1 MSQVPQIHPVDEML
15 PVRKLIPF
23 GLQHVLVMA
32 ASPITSVFLVA
43 KALNLSEALTLN
55 LISATFLMCGIG
67 SLLQSFGPWKF
78 GARLPFI
85 MVPGGAPI
93 VLFLTIAQQTNL
105 QTAAGAVILT
115 GAFYFIVL
123 PVFTRLLRFFPRIV
137 IGTMLLLVSVNL
149 IKVYGAIIVG
159 RPNTPGF
166 ADPVNIGLALATVG
180 FTVVFARVLKGT
192 LGQLSVLLGLL
203 AGAALAA
210 IVGVM
215 SFDGVLPGALL
226 AVPTLFPFGTP
237 TFNVVAAIPLLIFSV
252 ISMAE
257 ATGQTV
263 AVAEVVGKE
272 INPRDVVPR
281 TIRGDALM
289 SLIGGLFGTSLI
301 ITSGENIGIV
311 RATGIKSR
319 YVTALAGVILIA
331 IALFAPLGRLAN
343 AIPAAVVG
351 GTAMVVFA
359 IIGTMGIDMLRRV
372 DLRGH
377 GNMFVLA
384 SALTMGL
391 LPIVVPGMYSKFSPN
406 LQILLGNGLAMG
418 VLTAVLMNILFHHI
432 GSKASSDE
440 PSAESPPEPAD
451 KGGAPVGG
459 AARTVT

>member
-1 MSQVPQIHPVDEML
+1 
-15 PVRKLIPF
+15 
-23 GLQHVLVMA
+23 
-32 ASPITSVFLVA
+32 
-43 KALNLSEALTLN
+43 
-55 LISATFLMCGIG
+55 
-67 SLLQSFGPWKF
+67 
-78 GARLPFI
+78 
-85 MVPGGAPI
+85 
-93 VLFLTIAQQTNL
+93 
-105 QTAAGAVILT
+105 
-115 GAFYFIVL
+115 
-123 PVFTRLLRFFPRIV
+123 LLRFFPRIV

-203 AGAALAA
+203 AGAALATV
-210 IVGVM
+210 VGVM

-418 VLTAVLMNILFHHI
+418 VLTAVLMNILFHHV
-432 GSKASSDE
+432 GSKADE
-440 PSAESPPEPAD
+440 LHREPQAEPANTGSGSA
-451 KGGAPVGG
+451 GGV
-459 AARTVT
+459 ARTAT

>member
-1 MSQVPQIHPVDEML
+1 MSI
-15 PVRKLIPF
+15 
-23 GLQHVLVMA
+23 
-32 ASPITSVFLVA
+32 
-43 KALNLSEALTLN
+43 
-55 LISATFLMCGIG
+55 
-67 SLLQSFGPWKF
+67 
-78 GARLPFI
+78 
-85 MVPGGAPI
+85 
-93 VLFLTIAQQTNL
+93 
-105 QTAAGAVILT
+105 
-115 GAFYFIVL
+115 
-123 PVFTRLLRFFPRIV
+123 
-137 IGTMLLLVSVNL
+137 NL

-159 RPNTPGF
+159 RPNTPTF

-203 AGAALAA
+203 AGAALATV
-210 IVGVM
+210 VGVM
-215 SFDGVLPGALL
+215 SFDGVLPGPLL

-237 TFNVVAAIPLLIFSV
+237 TFNVIAAIPLLIFSV

-281 TIRGDALM
+281 TIRGDALL

-384 SALTMGL
+384 SALTMGI
-391 LPIVVPGMYSKFSPN
+391 LPIVVPGMYSKFPPN

-418 VLTAVLMNILFHHI
+418 VLTAVLMNILFHHV
-432 GSKASSDE
+432 GSKRSDE
-440 PSAESPPEPAD
+440 PRGESQDDSAD
-451 KGGAPVGG
+451 KASGPAAE
-459 AARTVT
+459 AARIAT